1 MNDLKT
7 ISKHLVS
14 NLKDFHQ
21 TLAKIFDCKEAP
33 DIFLMLG
40 SCGHDF
46 LEHGKILNEF
56 NIDAE
61 KNKYPIFSERL
72 PEFNREGH
80 SRKLV
85 LMDCDGVK
93 VLVQTGKLHYF
104 EGCSMDQIVFSVRA
118 MASWGTKYFFVT
130 SMAHS
135 LSENNTE
142 DDDKEKL
149 KNKVAII
156 KDHINMVYESPLR
169 GIDLKILNE
178 NYYHPNDVYSLS
190 FRNAL
195 FEKLSNQRVDS
206 FIYRFVPDFS
216 VGTDAEIDEWMR
228 EKTICDQVYGYSVV
242 PEAIAANQM
251 GMTVFA
257 VAEFNLGISSGKRK
271 TDKTAM
277 LLKKAVEVVLD
288 QKNKL
293 QENIA
298 KEEVENLKV

>member
-7 ISKHLVS
+7 NSKHLVS

-118 MASWGTKYFFVT
+118 MGSWGSKYFFVT

-135 LSENNTE
+135 LSENNVE
-142 DDDKEKL
+142 DDDTEQTQ
-149 KNKVAII
+149 NKVAVINS
-156 KDHINMVYESPLR
+156 HINMVYDSPLR
-169 GIDLKILNE
+169 GIDLNILRKG
-178 NYYHPNDVYSLS
+178 YYHPNDVYSLN
-190 FRNAL
+190 FRNAVID
-195 FEKLSNQRVDS
+195 KLPNQRVDS
-206 FIYRFVPDFS
+206 FVYRFVPDFS
-216 VGTDAEIDEWMR
+216 FGTQAEIDEWVR
-228 EKTICDQVYGYSVV
+228 EKSIVNQVYGYSLV
-242 PEAIAANQM
+242 PESIAANQM

-257 VAEFNLGISSGKRK
+257 LAEFNLGISSGKRK

-277 LLKKAVEVVLD
+277 LLRKAVEVVLD